1 MAGMSEAALVLLD
14 PSCVAEIRQLERKV
28 GRSDVLAGFIRALEC
43 NVAGFP
49 AAFRH
54 CLASGDAGGAMR
66 AAHTLKG
73 SSLQLGMQALA
84 ELFGEIEAA
93 AKAGDYAAALSKFHA
108 ASALIAQS
116 LEALKRA

>member
-1 MAGMSEAALVLLD
+1 MARMSEAAFILLD

-28 GRSDVLAGFIRALEC
+28 GRSDVLSGFIRALEC
-43 NVAGFP
+43 NLAGFP

-54 CLASGDAGGAMR
+54 CLANGDPGGAMR

-73 SSLQLGMQALA
+73 STLQLGAQALA

-93 AKAGDYAAALSKFHA
+93 AKAGDYAAALRKFHA
-108 ASALIAQS
+108 ASDLIAQS
-116 LEALKRA
+116 LEALKQA